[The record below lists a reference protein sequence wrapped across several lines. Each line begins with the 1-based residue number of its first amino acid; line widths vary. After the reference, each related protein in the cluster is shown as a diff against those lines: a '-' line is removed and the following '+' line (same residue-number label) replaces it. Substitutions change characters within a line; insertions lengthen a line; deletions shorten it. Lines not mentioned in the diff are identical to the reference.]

1 MTIAGMKYKTK
12 VFVVFKTVLI
22 LPINLTAIR

>member
-1 MTIAGMKYKTK
+1 MTITGMKYKIN